1 MDEYTESLIV
11 EPARASR
18 RENDYIATMV
28 ADKDPATVKNFFRL
42 LPYLNGKHSIDEIEY
57 RVKMR
62 RRDIRRLLA
71 VFREYIITFMHP

>member
-1 MDEYTESLIV
+1 MT
-11 EPARASR
+11 
-18 RENDYIATMV
+18 